1 MSKYKIKISYM
12 TGNSFG
18 CEEVESYIDDDLV
31 WSNIETVKKNVQ
43 AIREHDDMIGRI
55 ENRHTS
61 VNMNDYKD
69 KPWFAYEKY
78 LGMDYYPIK
87 LFLDNGNYMQ
97 IDAFWNSGYF
107 ESLTGVMVEDTEL
120 SNISFK
126 KI

>member
-69 KPWFAYEKY
+69 KPWFAYC
-78 LGMDYYPIK
+78 L
-87 LFLDNGNYMQ
+87 
-97 IDAFWNSGYF
+97 
-107 ESLTGVMVEDTEL
+107 
-120 SNISFK
+120 
-126 KI
+126 